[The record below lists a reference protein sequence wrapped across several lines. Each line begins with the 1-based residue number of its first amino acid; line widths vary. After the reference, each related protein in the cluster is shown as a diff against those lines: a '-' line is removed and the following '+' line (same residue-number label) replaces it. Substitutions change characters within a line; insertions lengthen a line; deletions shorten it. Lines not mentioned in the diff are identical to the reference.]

1 MCKKLWIDFI
11 QIVNMFRPVSLTF
24 ALQYP
29 VMARLQDDLLQEFR
43 EEQRFVN
50 EQIKLF
56 DPLATSLRKPV
67 AQRLLNKGLL
77 IFMEIVC
84 YLAFL
89 GSIAVGIFLN
99 KLYPFY
105 LVAQLSRSQYR
116 EQLGSTNVQNFT
128 IGVYALIALIALL
141 FLVCARM
148 LRRIRLKNAIL
159 NIAGKNIKTAVGDLL
174 KRKAAIDA
182 IEQRNFME
190 LPATGA
196 VTSSVELPPA
206 KVNDMPNPGYDGQS

>member
-1 MCKKLWIDFI
+1 M
-11 QIVNMFRPVSLTF
+11 
-24 ALQYP
+24 
-29 VMARLQDDLLQEFR
+29 QEFR
-43 EEQRFVN
+43 EEQKFVN

-67 AQRLLNKGLL
+67 AQRLLNKGL
-77 IFMEIVC
+77 IVLLEVIC
-84 YLAFL
+84 YLAVL
-89 GSIAVGIFLN
+89 ASIAFAVFLN

-105 LVAQLSRSQYR
+105 MVAQLSRNQYK

-128 IGVYALIALIALL
+128 IGVYVLIGLIALL
-141 FLVCARM
+141 FLVAARM

-159 NIAGKNIKTAVGDLL
+159 NVAGKNIKMAIGDLL

-190 LPATGA
+190 LPSTGA
-196 VTSSVELPPA
+196 VTSSVELPA
-206 KVNDMPNPGYDGQS
+206 TRVNEAPNPGYE